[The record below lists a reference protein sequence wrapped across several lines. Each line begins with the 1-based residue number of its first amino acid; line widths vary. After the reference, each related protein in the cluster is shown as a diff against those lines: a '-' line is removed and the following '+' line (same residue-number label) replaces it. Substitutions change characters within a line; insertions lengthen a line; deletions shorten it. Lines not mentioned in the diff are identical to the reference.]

1 MRRPWPVGGGAVAP
15 GGRGFYQLL
24 NSLHTVIQEAIKPS
38 FAVTDNYYGLAI
50 YRLHHINTSI
60 LKTKY
65 ELEYT
70 MIIICTAFSYVK
82 TFSAHYFGKHYLIKI
97 AFILS

>member
-1 MRRPWPVGGGAVAP
+1 MGAAAP
-15 GGRGFYQLL
+15 GGGGLYQLL

-38 FAVTDNYYGLAI
+38 FAVTDNYHGLAV
-50 YRLHHINTSI
+50 YRLHHTNRSI

-70 MIIICTAFSYVK
+70 ILCTTCSYVK
-82 TFSAHYFGKHYLIKI
+82 TFSAHYFGIHYPIKI